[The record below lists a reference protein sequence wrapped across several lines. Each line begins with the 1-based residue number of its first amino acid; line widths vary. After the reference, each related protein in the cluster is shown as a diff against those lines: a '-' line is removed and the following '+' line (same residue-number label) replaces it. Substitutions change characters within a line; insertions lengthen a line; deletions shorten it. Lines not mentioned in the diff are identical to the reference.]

1 MIINK
6 FTKEQ
11 LENVSKIKELLK
23 NRNKESSIKIID
35 LLNTNSRINKEN
47 TLKKYNDRNISKK

>member
-47 TLKKYNDRNISKK
+47 TLKKI